1 MKVHRVDRSSLHGE
15 EAASTTGL
23 QNRGCDRMKCTAC
36 DFAVIS
42 FPDTVWR
49 DEVDYFF
56 IRNKFPI
63 DRSRLDVRK
72 LQEGLKP
79 MPGSTSYCCQ
89 CAWVS
94 VQKPMPVSQCKEP
107 APSWRCGGH

>member
-1 MKVHRVDRSSLHGE
+1 MIGPPEMARGR
-15 EAASTTGL
+15 TTGL